1 MAEKQ
6 KLMLISPMLHQGGFE
21 RVCVTTAR
29 LLQEYYEI
37 TIVIFDSADIAFD
50 IEGLN
55 VIDIGLGVREGK
67 VQKLINVFRRAC
79 KIKALKKEMK
89 TDTCSACHP
98 FFTGLKQ
105 AVSSKGRAAKFMEK
119 YGTKM

>member
-1 MAEKQ
+1 MNK
-6 KLMLISPMLHQGGFE
+6 
-21 RVCVTTAR
+21 
-29 LLQEYYEI
+29 EI
-37 TIVIFDSADIAFD
+37 QPNYNKATITCAC
-50 IEGLN
+50 GN
-55 VIDIGLGVREGK
+55 VIEVGST
-67 VQKLINVFRRAC
+67 
-79 KIKALKKEMK
+79 KKEMK